1 MNLSKVLPDELH
13 YDCIKSKCGK
23 NSRLLFT
30 DTDSL
35 MYEIKTEDVYEDFI
49 EDKKT
54 SDFSNYSL
62 KSKYYNDSNKLT
74 VCKMDDEAA
83 DVFLIKEVFG
93 LRKIYIRIW

>member
-1 MNLSKVLPDELH
+1 MDLSKVLPDELH

-30 DTDSL
+30 DTDRL

-62 KSKYYNDSNKLT
+62 KSKYYNDSNKLM
-74 VCKMDDEAA
+74 VCKMNDEAA
-83 DVFLIKEVFG
+83 DVFLIKELFE
-93 LRKIYIRIW
+93 LRQIYIRIW

>member
-1 MNLSKVLPDELH
+1 MPDELH

-62 KSKYYNDSNKLT
+62 KSKYYNDSNKLM
-74 VCKMDDEAA
+74 VCKMNDEAA
-83 DVFLIKEVFG
+83 DVFLIK
-93 LRKIYIRIW
+93 

>member
-1 MNLSKVLPDELH
+1 MDLSKVLPDELH

-62 KSKYYNDSNKLT
+62 KSKYYNDSNKLM
-74 VCKMDDEAA
+74 VCKMNDEAA
-83 DVFLIKEVFG
+83 DVFLIKELFG
-93 LRKIYIRIW
+93 LRQIYIRIW